1 MEVVCLCA
9 TSDDSCDSVT
19 LALTLTSG
27 QSRNGKV
34 ETGSTSK
41 DNEKSDYNTKRVYV
55 VMQAATTD
63 IEKPAYTV

>member
-9 TSDDSCDSVT
+9 TSDDSCDSDT
-19 LALTLTSG
+19 LALTLISG

-55 VMQAATTD
+55 VM
-63 IEKPAYTV
+63 

>member
-19 LALTLTSG
+19 LALTPYAAIKLTSG

-55 VMQAATTD
+55 VM
-63 IEKPAYTV
+63 

>member
-55 VMQAATTD
+55 VM
-63 IEKPAYTV
+63 